1 MSVCGDSTAQE
12 LETDLVEQL
21 QPTNMLQSCLLRCV
35 QLLPTKYETPRVAR
49 MPSKPLAAAN
59 ACIVAFVGLFY
70 IAYMFKSQKYLA
82 LEAPDGTARLQ
93 LKAVTPEPGFPGFL
107 DADHLPYC
115 DGGTPE
121 PDQIGNIAGNFSGV
135 KALTRPCQY
144 RDEFFAGY
152 PQVEH
157 NALFATTRVT
167 EKVQRVPANC
177 ASTAGR
183 QSKECVE
190 WITDSTDVFF
200 VSQLEDFTLLID
212 HSFIAPLAKASAAS
226 FDQRVEAGWICRVCD
241 DEELLSTCSN
251 SCDIGDVSS
260 SRAQLDDRRICTSM
274 WSSYGCCAVLLTR
287 IMRSTRATTTH
298 VEV

>member
-1 MSVCGDSTAQE
+1 MKAH
-12 LETDLVEQL
+12 QL
-21 QPTNMLQSCLLRCV
+21 LTTIMLRGCMLRCV

-49 MPSKPLAAAN
+49 MPSKPLAAVN
-59 ACIVAFVGLFY
+59 TCIVVFVGLFY

-82 LEAPDGTARLQ
+82 LESPDGTARLRLQ
-93 LKAVTPEPGFPGFL
+93 KVTPEPGFPGFL
-107 DADHLPYC
+107 DTGQLPYC

-121 PDQIGNIAGNFSGV
+121 PHQISNIAQNFSGF

-167 EKVQRVPANC
+167 EKVQRVPNNC
-177 ASTAGR
+177 ADKGGR
-183 QSKECVE
+183 QTKECVD

-212 HSFIAPLAKASAAS
+212 HSFIASLSKASATS
-226 FDQRVEAGWICRVCD
+226 FDPKVEAGWICRVCD
-241 DEELLSTCSN
+241 DEEELLSTCSS
-251 SCDIGDVSS
+251 SCNIGDVRSS
-260 SRAQLDDRRICTSM
+260 CARLDHRRV
-274 WSSYGCCAVLLTR
+274 CASV
-287 IMRSTRATTTH
+287 
-298 VEV
+298 